1 MMEVRFSMGGRIDGV
16 DVEPHA
22 DNDFKPAFVLLERL
36 ATGERYELQAGQ
48 HVLGRCADS
57 AIPFEDSLIARIHA
71 LLLVTPGSCVFCD
84 MQPLNGSFIN
94 GAKIPWGGEVQLKVG
109 DVVSLAGVE
118 ELSVLAFA

>member
-1 MMEVRFSMGGRIDGV
+1 MKKVRFSMGGRIDGV
-16 DVEPHA
+16 DAGPHA

-48 HVLGRCADS
+48 HVLGRCVES
-57 AIPFEDSLIARIHA
+57 AVPFEDSLIARIHA
-71 LLLVTPGSCVFCD
+71 LLLVMPGSCVFRD